1 MAKYELM
8 LIINP
13 AISEDQRNASVSDL
27 KALFAKN
34 EVTISK
40 EDIWWDKKL
49 AYKINKS
56 DRGFY
61 ILFDLEM
68 NGKSI
73 KEMSKVI
80 NLDKNIWRYMFTRVD
95 A

>member
-13 AISEDQRNASVSDL
+13 AISEDQRNSSVSDL

-73 KEMSKVI
+73 KEMSKII

>member
-40 EDIWWDKKL
+40 EDVWWDKKL
-49 AYKINKS
+49 AYKINSS
-56 DRGFY
+56 DRWFY
-61 ILFDLEM
+61 ILFELELD
-68 NGKSI
+68 GKALITFTKSF
-73 KEMSKVI
+73 
-80 NLDKNIWRYMFTRVD
+80 NLDKTIWRHMFVKKT

>member
-1 MAKYELM
+1 
-8 LIINP
+8 
-13 AISEDQRNASVSDL
+13 
-27 KALFAKN
+27 
-34 EVTISK
+34 
-40 EDIWWDKKL
+40 
-49 AYKINKS
+49 
-56 DRGFY
+56 
-61 ILFDLEM
+61 M

>member
-13 AISEDQRNASVSDL
+13 AISEDQRNSSVSDL
-27 KALFAKN
+27 KALFTKN

>member
-13 AISEDQRNASVSDL
+13 TITEQERNESVSGL
-27 KALFAKN
+27 KTLFAKN

-40 EDIWWDKKL
+40 EDVWGDKKL
-49 AYKINKS
+49 AYKINKL

-61 ILFDLEM
+61 VLFDLEM
-68 NGKSI
+68 NGKLI
-73 KEMSKVI
+73 KELSKTI
-80 NLDKNIWRYMFTRVD
+80 NLDKNILRYMFTRVD